1 LSAVKA
7 YLGRGVQEPPASTGI
22 AKKRAV
28 ESRPATRRNTMKMTW
43 MGGLI
48 ATASLVAMSAAQAEE
63 RISAV
68 HAFPETLIYTK
79 SFLSFVDKVNAA
91 GTGVIQI
98 DVRGGP
104 EAIGMFQQPDAVRDG
119 IVDMVYTPGSFYG
132 GALPEKDAMVASN
145 LTAVETR
152 KNGGTELIDQIHQQ
166 KMGLKYLGWF
176 DSGVCYNLWTRNE
189 PTFDADGDLE
199 VEGLKLR
206 GNAVYNAFFTNYLGA
221 QVIDLPTGEVYSALQ
236 RGVVDATGWTQ
247 IGLIDLKWN
256 EFLNYRIEPCFF
268 STDLGVIVNLEKWNS
283 LSDEARQILQ
293 DVAVQ
298 HEQDS
303 VAALRT
309 KRDEDFAALE
319 AAGMKVVSLEGAA
332 KARYLEAAREKTWE
346 RMRDVMAGQ
355 PGGTDNYDRLIELF
369 YDLEAA
375 K

>member
-1 LSAVKA
+1 MKTNF
-7 YLGRGVQEPPASTGI
+7 LGGVLASST
-22 AKKRAV
+22 
-28 ESRPATRRNTMKMTW
+28 
-43 MGGLI
+43 LI
-48 ATASLVAMSAAQAEE
+48 ASMAQAEE
-63 RISAV
+63 TISAV

-79 SFLSFVDKVNAA
+79 SFLTFVDKVNDV

-152 KNGGTELIDQIHQQ
+152 ANGGTELIDQIHQE

-176 DSGVCYNLWTRNE
+176 DSGVCYNLWTRDA
-189 PTFDADGDLE
+189 PSFDADGNLE

-206 GNAVYNAFFTNYLGA
+206 GNNVYNAFFTNYLGA

-283 LSDEARQILQ
+283 LSDEAKKILQ
-293 DVAVQ
+293 DVATQ
-298 HEQDS
+298 HEKDS
-303 VAALRT
+303 VAALRI

-319 AAGMKVVSLEGAA
+319 AAGMQVVSLEGDA
-332 KARYLEAAREKTWE
+332 KANYLAAAREKTWE
-346 RMRDVMAGQ
+346 RMQSVMAEQ
-355 PGGTDNYDRLIELF
+355 PGGTGNYDRLLELF
-369 YDLEAA
+369 YDLDAA

>member
-1 LSAVKA
+1 MKSTIFGAALSATLVTQAA
-7 YLGRGVQEPPASTGI
+7 Y
-22 AKKRAV
+22 
-28 ESRPATRRNTMKMTW
+28 
-43 MGGLI
+43 
-48 ATASLVAMSAAQAEE
+48 AEE
-63 RISAV
+63 TISAV
-68 HAFPETLIYTK
+68 HAFPETLIYTQ
-79 SFLSFVDKVNAA
+79 SFLAFVDKVNAA
-91 GTGVIQI
+91 GEGVIQI

-152 KNGGTELIDQIHQQ
+152 QNGGTALIDQIHQE

-176 DSGVCYNLWTRNE
+176 DSGVCYNLWTRDA
-189 PTFDADGDLE
+189 PTFDADGNLE

-206 GNAVYNAFFTNYLGA
+206 GNNVYNAFFTNYLGA

-268 STDLGVIVNLEKWNS
+268 STDLGVIVNQERWEG
-283 LSDEARQILQ
+283 LSDEAKTILQ
-293 DVAVQ
+293 DVAIQ
-298 HEQDS
+298 HEIDS
-303 VAALRT
+303 VGALAV

-319 AAGMKVVSLEGAA
+319 AAGMQVVSLEGKA
-332 KARYLEAAREKTWE
+332 KANYLAAAREKTWE
-346 RMRDVMAGQ
+346 RMESLMAEQ
-355 PGGTDNYDRLIELF
+355 PGGTANYDRLIELF
-369 YDLEAA
+369 YDLDAA
-375 K
+375 R